1 MHHENWEKKAWLA
14 GLLLLLSIMTLL
26 LSRIPGCRPDKRQP
40 AGPPAADGGEA
51 PPDTIPP
58 PPCGKVGDVR
68 KTAACPA
75 GQAGEVVEVCI
86 ETGWHE
92 ASNTCAVP
100 GEPPCRQTVF
110 ASVQPILEAKCLS
123 CHVAPGKITDYP
135 MAKQWASETARRIRL
150 AANNNEHMPKG
161 SAPQLTF
168 NEQQSLLNWV
178 KDGAPDKCPGPAED
192 DGFINLDDVEK
203 TILDDLNTL
212 PSDDRASTRYLVN
225 SHVIDAKAQAQF
237 LTLYE
242 LGAQKALN
250 DVNEDTQDIVL
261 AQNVG
266 LGVWRFDLNS
276 FGLGE
281 GDWKAIEKGDKL
293 EVRSQTTKGLIIRAL
308 TGTDTPWFHTDNF
321 MDITHRNSEVYYQLI
336 KVPATI
342 DLLQKNIGVE
352 FATDLRNL
360 QATFVGTAS
369 SPIAEQKNRL
379 IVRVDEQRS
388 QEAYYWQSF
397 DINAIVQANKNLFS
411 FPLLAGTGGQNL
423 FQSDA
428 SEVIYTLPNGMQAY
442 ALFNAAGQRQNAAP
456 ADVVRDVESPLSA
469 IINDANSCSRCHA
482 AGLIPMQDQVL
493 AQVLANADQF
503 PGIDVEIARRLYKSA
518 NAVNATF
525 IRDNGIF
532 AKALT
537 KLGINPGAPDP
548 INAVTDRLLLNWD
561 LAMASGFLFLKP
573 ADFLQALEESPGAKA
588 QIGQLAAGGYVTF
601 AQIQASLPILVR
613 DARLFK
619 DPL

>member
-14 GLLLLLSIMTLL
+14 GFLLFLTIITLI
-26 LSRIPGCRPDKRQP
+26 LSRVPGCRPEKRQTP
-40 AGPPAADGGEA
+40 PPAADGGD
-51 PPDTIPP
+51 PPDTEKPA
-58 PPCGKVGDVR
+58 PCGKVGDIR
-68 KTAACPA
+68 DTAACPA
-75 GQAGEVVEVCI
+75 GQVGKIVEVCI
-86 ETGWHE
+86 ETGWAP
-92 ASNTCAVP
+92 ASNTCAAP

-110 ASVQPILEAKCLS
+110 ASVQPVLETKCLS

-135 MAKQWASETARRIRL
+135 MAKQWAGEIARRVRL

-161 SAPQLTF
+161 NAAQLTYP
-168 NEQQSLLNWV
+168 EQQSLLQWV
-178 KDGAPDKCPGPAED
+178 KDGAPEKCPTPGQD
-192 DGFINLDDVEK
+192 DGFINLDDVET

-225 SHVIDAKAQAQF
+225 SHVIDAKATQF
-237 LTLYE
+237 VPLFE
-242 LGAQKALN
+242 LASQKALN

-261 AQNVG
+261 AQNIG

-281 GDWKAIEKGDKL
+281 GDWKAIEDGDRL
-293 EVRSQTTKGLIIRAL
+293 EIASQTTKGLIIRAL
-308 TGTDTPWFHTDNF
+308 TGTRTPWFHTDNF
-321 MDITHRNSEVYYQLI
+321 IDITHRNSKVYYQLI
-336 KVPATI
+336 KVPATL
-342 DLLQKNIGVE
+342 DLLLKNIGVN
-352 FATDLRNL
+352 FAQDLRNL

-379 IVRVDEQRS
+379 IVRVD
-388 QEAYYWQSF
+388 QERTQQAYYWQSF
-397 DINAIVQANKNLFS
+397 DINSVVAQDKNLFS
-411 FPLLAGTGGQNL
+411 FPLLNGTGGFKL
-423 FQSDA
+423 FKSDA
-428 SEVIYTLPNGMQAY
+428 SEVIYSLPNGMQAY
-442 ALFNAAGQRQNAAP
+442 ALFNAAGARQDSAP

-469 IINDANSCSRCHA
+469 IINDANSCSRCHS

-493 AQVLANADQF
+493 QQVLANADQF
-503 PGIDVEIARRLYKSA
+503 PGNDVEIARRLYKGA

-532 AKALT
+532 GQALH

-548 INAVTDRLLLNWD
+548 INQVTDRLLLNWD
-561 LAMASGFLFLKP
+561 LAMASSFLFLTP
-573 ADFLQALEESPGAKA
+573 AEFLQALEESGGAKA
-588 QIGQLAAGGYVTF
+588 QIGPLAAGGYVTF
-601 AQIQASLPILVR
+601 AQIQAALPILVK